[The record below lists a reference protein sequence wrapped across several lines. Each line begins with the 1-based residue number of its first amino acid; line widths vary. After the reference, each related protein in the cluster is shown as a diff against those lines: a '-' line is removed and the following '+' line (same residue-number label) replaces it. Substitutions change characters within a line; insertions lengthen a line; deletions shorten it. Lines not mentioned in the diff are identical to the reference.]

1 MDGYLRFLVFAILI
15 ALAPGPDTFITLR
28 VTVAGGRAR
37 GLWTVTGIIV
47 ANVVLGL
54 LAATGLGAVI
64 ASSKHVFEALRWI
77 GALYLAWLGLQAVR
91 AALRGDAGAWQTG
104 GAMTVRPIV
113 AMRQG
118 FLSTF
123 TNPKALAFYVAVL
136 PPFVSPN
143 AGFGELMLFAL
154 TLAVLGTIYLVSLTF
169 AADKAMALIRR
180 ATVRRAIDGGVGT
193 IMIGF
198 ATVLATEN

>member
-1 MDGYLRFLVFAILI
+1 MDGYLKFLVFAVAL

-47 ANVVLGL
+47 ANIVLGL

-64 ASSKHVFEALRWI
+64 ASSKQVFEVLRWI
-77 GALYLAWLGLQAVR
+77 GALYLTWLGLQAVL
-91 AALRGDAGAWQTG
+91 AAVRGDAGAWQTG
-104 GAMTVRPIV
+104 ASVTVRPV
-113 AMRQG
+113 AAMRQG

-136 PPFVSPN
+136 PPFVSAN
-143 AGFGELMLFAL
+143 AGFGELMLYAL
-154 TLAVLGTIYLVSLTF
+154 TLAVLGAIYLVSLTF
-169 AADKAMALIRR
+169 AAEKAIALIRK
-180 ATVRRAIDGGVGT
+180 ATVRRSIDGGVGL

-198 ATVLATEN
+198 AAALAIEN